1 MALTGE
7 DLGRLSPK
15 AARQAVDKLRLL
27 QGKKAG
33 REEQELF
40 RRQRQLVILQ
50 ERGRIRELRV
60 HPQFTL
66 RDAYETPDGKRVPA
80 IRHTAAF
87 SYERPTAPDCTG
99 EVHWLLTVEDM
110 RGPGTKTREYDL
122 RRRLL
127 KERYGV
133 EIREV

>member
-1 MALTGE
+1 VALTGE

-27 QGKKAG
+27 QGKKAD

-40 RRQRQLVILQ
+40 QRQRQLMTLQ

-87 SYERPTAPDCTG
+87 SYERPTEPDCTG
-99 EVHWLLTVEDM
+99 TVHWLPVVEDR
-110 RGPGTKTREYDL
+110 RGREPRPRHTSCAD
-122 RRRLL
+122 
-127 KERYGV
+127 GS
-133 EIREV
+133 